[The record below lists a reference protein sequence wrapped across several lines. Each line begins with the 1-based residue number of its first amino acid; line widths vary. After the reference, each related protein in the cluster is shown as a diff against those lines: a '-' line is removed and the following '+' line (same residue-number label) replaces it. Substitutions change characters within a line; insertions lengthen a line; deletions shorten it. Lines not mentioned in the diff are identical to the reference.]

1 VPSSL
6 AGNWRG
12 SNLYWKQLPWHISRT
27 HIYCCRLGEQ
37 KITVAGFSDQKECFG
52 KSQTKSQWQH
62 SEGNVAGVKLY
73 AKKYVAMA
81 LKRRKK

>member
-1 VPSSL
+1 MAATST
-6 AGNWRG
+6 GN
-12 SNLYWKQLPWHISRT
+12 NF
-27 HIYCCRLGEQ
+27 LGIFQ
-37 KITVAGFSDQKECFG
+37 GHTFTVAGWANKKLQWQDSVTK
-52 KSQTKSQWQH
+52 KSVLASRKQKSQWQH